1 MAEATSADFKSLVNA
16 INKLNTSLSRNNRV
30 DSGTSDAQLA
40 AEIAASAEKLANF
53 QKEISDNAEGFI
65 DSEQK
70 ILDLQGQRLNALEKL
85 KILGVTFTEEQQKQF
100 DKLVENVKQQK
111 ENNKQNEKGIE
122 IQHAANSL
130 VDSYAGKLLGIR
142 NMSGEINLLNEEGV
156 RAIGTAIG
164 NLIKPSNLLANA
176 QRTIVEETRQAVV
189 ASMNAQASL
198 AGLTTR
204 TIDQVGSLQDLTN
217 ANVDLGM
224 TYDEG
229 ASSIAAY
236 QQNLVGFFGQ
246 SRETRAELVRFAVR
260 NERLGI
266 SFEESSG
273 IIDQYTSVLGMSTD
287 AAMESIDAV
296 IELGRA
302 NGRSAAQT
310 IQAFQAAQQALIGY
324 GAASTG
330 LSAGFVDL
338 QETTG
343 VAVGSLA
350 SAADSFR
357 DYSSAVSFA
366 QTVTSLGLAPSGFGV
381 ESLASLRT
389 ADDLS
394 RLVGGLSNQLRSFG
408 EGSQAYR
415 QGLQIL
421 SGGLGLTS
429 EEFMRLG
436 NEANG
441 VTRELSETEEQ
452 QRSLNR
458 IAAEAVA
465 PQQRLT
471 AAFQQFAVA
480 AEPVA
485 TILLSV
491 LGFVAEA
498 LTAVPYL
505 GEAILGLI
513 VVSKLPLV
521 GTLLGSLATALFSI
535 STTAAPAG
543 AGMAAFTTI
552 LGRAFAAIPPQGLF
566 AFGVIAGGLSLIAA
580 AVGYLISSTA
590 DLIRSIGQLSP
601 QNLEVLGDGLSVI
614 GRQGYAAATGLDTF
628 TEAVERLS
636 EAGTGL
642 GADTFAALSSS
653 MYNLHQA
660 VETVD
665 AKPAAVTRVVE
676 IMNKAEDLAGAQ
688 EQIRQSVLAEISTA
702 TNAVANT
709 TAASAS
715 VNGEGSTIIINVDGR
730 ELARTVTRSLS
741 GSTRAKLLE
750 S

>member
-273 IIDQYTSVLGMSTD
+273 IIAQYTTTLGMSTD
-287 AAMESIDAV
+287 AALESIDAV
-296 IELGRA
+296 IALGRA

-310 IQAFQAAQQALIGY
+310 IQAFEAAQQALIGY
-324 GAASTG
+324 GASSTE
-330 LSAGFVDL
+330 LSAGFLDL
-338 QETTG
+338 AQNAQVSVE
-343 VAVGSLA
+343 SLIGLQDA
-350 SAADSFR
+350 FR
-357 DYSSAVSFA
+357 DQDAATQFMGIVGHLAGA
-366 QTVTSLGLAPSGFGV
+366 QFSPDY
-381 ESLASLRT
+381 LASLRG
-389 ADDLS
+389 ADDVASVVRTLYGELGQFS
-394 RLVGGLSNQLRSFG
+394 EGSNTYREALRVLSN
-408 EGSQAYR
+408 
-415 QGLQIL
+415 GLQL
-421 SGGLGLTS
+421 S
-429 EEFMRLG
+429 EQEFLRIG
-436 NEANG
+436 RTIPG

-521 GTLLGSLATALFSI
+521 GTLLGSMATALFSV
-535 STTAAPAG
+535 STSAAPAG
-543 AGMAAFTTI
+543 AGMATFART
-552 LGRAFAAIPPQGLF
+552 LGAAFAAIPPQGLI
-566 AFGVIAGGLSLIAA
+566 AFGIIAFGLSAIAT

-614 GRQGYAAATGLDTF
+614 GRQGYAAATGLDAF

-709 TAASAS
+709 TAASANG
-715 VNGEGSTIIINVDGR
+715 NGEGSTIIINVDGR

>member
-229 ASSIAAY
+229 VSSIAAY

-273 IIDQYTSVLGMSTD
+273 IIAQYTTTLGMSTD

-296 IELGRA
+296 IALGRA

-310 IQAFQAAQQALIGY
+310 IQAFEAAQQALIGY
-324 GAASTG
+324 GASSTE
-330 LSAGFVDL
+330 LSAGFLDL
-338 QETTG
+338 AQNAQVSVE
-343 VAVGSLA
+343 SLIGLQDA
-350 SAADSFR
+350 FR
-357 DYSSAVSFA
+357 DQDAATQFMGIVGHLAGA
-366 QTVTSLGLAPSGFGV
+366 QFSPDY
-381 ESLASLRT
+381 LASLRG
-389 ADDLS
+389 ADDVASVVRTLYGELGQFS
-394 RLVGGLSNQLRSFG
+394 EGSNTYREALRVLSN
-408 EGSQAYR
+408 
-415 QGLQIL
+415 GLQL
-421 SGGLGLTS
+421 S
-429 EEFMRLG
+429 EQEFLRIG
-436 NEANG
+436 RTIPG
-441 VTRELSETEEQ
+441 VTRALSDQEKETRRLNEVAAAAVDP
-452 QRSLNR
+452 QR
-458 IAAEAVA
+458 
-465 PQQRLT
+465 RLT

-521 GTLLGSLATALFSI
+521 GTLLGSMATALFSV
-535 STTAAPAG
+535 STSAAPAG
-543 AGMAAFTTI
+543 AGMATFART
-552 LGRAFAAIPPQGLF
+552 LGAAFAAIPPQGLI
-566 AFGVIAGGLSLIAA
+566 AFGIIAFGLSAIAT

-614 GRQGYAAATGLDTF
+614 GRQGYAAATGLDAF

-709 TAASAS
+709 TAASANG
-715 VNGEGSTIIINVDGR
+715 NGEGSTIIINVDGR

-741 GSTRAKLLE
+741 GNVRGVLNSN

>member
-273 IIDQYTSVLGMSTD
+273 IIAQYTTTLGMSTD
-287 AAMESIDAV
+287 AALESIDAV
-296 IELGRA
+296 IALGRA

-310 IQAFQAAQQALIGY
+310 IQAFEAAQQALIGY
-324 GAASTG
+324 GASSTE
-330 LSAGFVDL
+330 LSAGFLDL
-338 QETTG
+338 AQNAQVSVE
-343 VAVGSLA
+343 SLIGLQDA
-350 SAADSFR
+350 FR
-357 DYSSAVSFA
+357 DQDAATQFMGIVGHLAGA
-366 QTVTSLGLAPSGFGV
+366 QFSPDY
-381 ESLASLRT
+381 LASLRG
-389 ADDLS
+389 ADDVASVVRTLYGELGQFS
-394 RLVGGLSNQLRSFG
+394 EGSNTYREALRVLSN
-408 EGSQAYR
+408 
-415 QGLQIL
+415 GLQL
-421 SGGLGLTS
+421 S
-429 EEFMRLG
+429 EQEFLRIG
-436 NEANG
+436 RTIPG
-441 VTRELSETEEQ
+441 VTRALSDQEKETRRLNEVAAAAVDP
-452 QRSLNR
+452 QR
-458 IAAEAVA
+458 
-465 PQQRLT
+465 RLT

-521 GTLLGSLATALFSI
+521 GTLLGSMATALFSV
-535 STTAAPAG
+535 STSAAPAG
-543 AGMAAFTTI
+543 AGMATFART
-552 LGRAFAAIPPQGLF
+552 LGAAFAAIPPQGLI
-566 AFGVIAGGLSLIAA
+566 AFGIIAFGLSAIAT

-614 GRQGYAAATGLDTF
+614 GRQGYAAATGLDAF

-709 TAASAS
+709 TAASANG
-715 VNGEGSTIIINVDGR
+715 NGEGSTIIINVDGR

-741 GSTRAKLLE
+741 GNVRGVLNSN

>member
-1 MAEATSADFKSLVNA
+1 
-16 INKLNTSLSRNNRV
+16 
-30 DSGTSDAQLA
+30 
-40 AEIAASAEKLANF
+40 
-53 QKEISDNAEGFI
+53 
-65 DSEQK
+65 
-70 ILDLQGQRLNALEKL
+70 
-85 KILGVTFTEEQQKQF
+85 
-100 DKLVENVKQQK
+100 
-111 ENNKQNEKGIE
+111 
-122 IQHAANSL
+122 
-130 VDSYAGKLLGIR
+130 
-142 NMSGEINLLNEEGV
+142 MSGEINLLNEEGV

-176 QRTIVEETRQAVV
+176 QRTIVEETRQAVF

-204 TIDQVGSLQDLTN
+204 TIEQVGSLQDLTN

-273 IIDQYTSVLGMSTD
+273 IIAQYTTTLGMSTD
-287 AAMESIDAV
+287 AALESIDAV
-296 IELGRA
+296 IALGRA

-310 IQAFQAAQQALIGY
+310 IQAFEAAQQALIGY
-324 GAASTG
+324 GASSTELSEGFLDLAQNAQVSVESLIG
-330 LSAGFVDL
+330 LQDA
-338 QETTG
+338 
-343 VAVGSLA
+343 
-350 SAADSFR
+350 FR
-357 DYSSAVSFA
+357 DQDAATQFMRIVNE
-366 QTVTSLGLAPSGFGV
+366 LSGARF
-381 ESLASLRT
+381 SPDYLASLRG
-389 ADDLS
+389 ADDVASVVRTLYGELGQFS
-394 RLVGGLSNQLRSFG
+394 EGSNTYREALRVLSN
-408 EGSQAYR
+408 
-415 QGLQIL
+415 GLQL
-421 SGGLGLTS
+421 S
-429 EEFMRLG
+429 EQEFLRIG
-436 NEANG
+436 RTIPG
-441 VTRELSETEEQ
+441 VTRVLSDHEDETRRLNEVAADAVDP
-452 QRSLNR
+452 QR
-458 IAAEAVA
+458 
-465 PQQRLT
+465 RLT

-521 GTLLGSLATALFSI
+521 GTLLGSLATALFGV
-535 STTAAPAG
+535 STTAPAAGLGLAGFLASLAASAPVAAPA
-543 AGMAAFTTI
+543 I
-552 LGRAFAAIPPQGLF
+552 LILL
-566 AFGVIAGGLSLIAA
+566 GLSLALAA
-580 AVGYLISSTA
+580 ITTAVGYLISSTA

-614 GRQGYAAATGLDTF
+614 GRQGYAAATGLDAF

-688 EQIRQSVLAEISTA
+688 EEVRQSVLAEISTA
-702 TNAVANT
+702 TKAVANT
-709 TAASAS
+709 TAASANG
-715 VNGEGSTIIINVDGR
+715 NGEGSTIIINVDGR

-741 GSTRAKLLE
+741 GSTRAKLFD